1 MKRDAADG
9 PGGRMARLLARR
21 LEERSGPT
29 DAPLTVAELRR
40 QLLPYPRCR
49 EPADLA
55 SKVEY
60 DESLLALLAEPS
72 VLAVE
77 DPDLSEAVERER
89 SAAEPGLG
97 FLDDFAAAALRP
109 GPALLDRARG
119 EREEAASA
127 DAEADAAAEAAAE
140 ADAGD
145 RVPRREPEP
154 PEPRPT
160 EPRPTGAGTEGAGT
174 EGAGDGCRECGRG
187 LPARDELRYCPWCG
201 TDLTGPRCG
210 SCREP
215 VEPAWRYCPAC
226 GAATEA

>member
-1 MKRDAADG
+1 
-9 PGGRMARLLARR
+9 MARLLARR

-49 EPADLA
+49 GPADLA

-60 DESLLALLAEPS
+60 DEALLALLAEPS

-97 FLDDFAAAALRP
+97 FLDDFAAATLRP
-109 GPALLDRARG
+109 GPALLDRAAG
-119 EREEAASA
+119 EQEEAASA
-127 DAEADAAAEAAAE
+127 VGDADAAAD

-145 RVPRREPEP
+145 RIPRREPEP

-160 EPRPTGAGTEGAGT
+160 EPRPTGAGSPAAGTEGAATEGPGT

-201 TDLTGPRCG
+201 TDQTGPRCG